1 MAITSLYASRS
12 SLIWVCAVW
21 NSILDLTFISQTMQR
36 EPSTLKIWNQIMM
49 TLSWLSTVFQNQAVS
64 MRRSDQLFFTFL
76 IMLLSKNGQGS
87 LLPKIL
93 TTLTPSFS
101 QTVVVR
107 NFAILQEFCSISL
120 CIAINFS
127 NSDKRKEI
135 FYKPATLYM
144 RVLTMNFKI

>member
-1 MAITSLYASRS
+1 
-12 SLIWVCAVW
+12 
-21 NSILDLTFISQTMQR
+21 
-36 EPSTLKIWNQIMM
+36 MM

-101 QTVVVR
+101 QTVVVG
-107 NFAILQEFCSISL
+107 NFAIFQEFCSISL

-127 NSDKRKEI
+127 N
-135 FYKPATLYM
+135 
-144 RVLTMNFKI
+144 

>member
-1 MAITSLYASRS
+1 
-12 SLIWVCAVW
+12 
-21 NSILDLTFISQTMQR
+21 
-36 EPSTLKIWNQIMM
+36 MM

-101 QTVVVR
+101 QTVVVG
-107 NFAILQEFCSISL
+107 NFAIFQEFWSISL
-120 CIAINFS
+120 CIAISFS
-127 NSDKRKEI
+127 N
-135 FYKPATLYM
+135 
-144 RVLTMNFKI
+144 